1 MSPRA
6 SALVVVERYEK
17 FLQRWLT
24 PVLLASWATAALALM
39 SAERSGSPRRASLPL
54 AFLLVGLLALPAS
67 AGGTR
72 VSGPSGTIAVGG
84 AAVYLISPASGASR
98 RVRIPDRVVDFRLS
112 PDGRRIAVAGL
123 TGVWVMKRDGSAARR
138 IFDGRNVKV
147 GPGHIAWS
155 PSGRRLAFVRAESL
169 FTMRDDGKN
178 VRRVTGHADAP
189 DWWPSGGRIVFVGNP
204 ERSSRNGTISA
215 IGTDGRGLHR
225 LVSGGK
231 WYGPRVSPDGSKL
244 AFYRNG
250 FPGIYVAPAKGG
262 KARLL
267 VRNGSQPVWSPDGRY
282 VAFTGDAQCKE
293 GGCTNR
299 VFVVPASGGE
309 PRAYGPPIFDIG
321 SVSWSR

>member
-1 MSPRA
+1 MSP
-6 SALVVVERYEK
+6 V
-17 FLQRWLT
+17 
-24 PVLLASWATAALALM
+24 
-39 SAERSGSPRRASLPL
+39 RSGSPRRASLALP
-54 AFLLVGLLALPAS
+54 FLLIGVLALAAA

-98 RVRIPDRVVDFRLS
+98 RVRAPDRVVDFRLS

-138 IFDGRNVKV
+138 IFDGRDVKV
-147 GPGHIAWS
+147 EAGHIAWS
-155 PSGRRLAFVRAESL
+155 PSGRRLAFVRGESL
-169 FTMRDDGKN
+169 FTMRDDGKH
-178 VRRVTGHADAP
+178 VRRVTGRADAP
-189 DWWPSGGRIVFVGNP
+189 DWWPSEKRILFVSNP
-204 ERSSRNGTISA
+204 ELSSRNGTISA

-225 LVSGGK
+225 LVSSGK

-250 FPGIYVAPAKGG
+250 VPGIYVAPAKGG

-282 VAFTGDAQCKE
+282 VAFTRDAHCTE

-299 VFVVPASGGE
+299 VFVVPASGGQ
-309 PRAYGPPIFDIG
+309 PHAYGPPIFDVG